1 MLTVADIADA
11 HDFRGLD
18 KDLEALKNTKEELKV
33 RIGNG
38 STFVNIETGDVYFY
52 DRENDTWNLI

>member
-1 MLTVADIADA
+1 MLTIADIADA

-18 KDLEALKNTKEELKV
+18 KDLENLKSVEDTQK
-33 RIGNG
+33 IGNG

-52 DRENDTWNLI
+52 DRENNTWNLI

>member
-1 MLTVADIADA
+1 MLSIADIAQC

-18 KDLEALKNTKEELKV
+18 KDLDDLKNLEDKQK
-33 RIGNG
+33 IGNG

-52 DRENDTWNLI
+52 DRENDEWHLV